1 MRLLN
6 LVFICFLITSY
17 SFSQKLYIPISDPEV
32 LKIYKSGEKLSDG
45 EYVSKDKEENIRVKG
60 RFDKITPIGK
70 WYIFF
75 KNGNLMA
82 YYNYNDQGELDGIFV
97 EYYDNSQLK
106 VSGFFNNNLQ
116 SKIWQTFYKDGVE
129 ETAGEMLDGK
139 RFKTWLYYHPNGT
152 IKEVSNSGFFF
163 PK

>member
-6 LVFICFLITSY
+6 LVFICFLLTSY

-45 EYVSKDKEENIRVKG
+45 EYVSKDKEGNIRVKG

-106 VSGFFNNNLQ
+106 ISGYFKENLQ
-116 SKIWQTFYKDGVE
+116 TKLWQTFLYGPDHHHFSQETHLLDFMIQTYHFKQMQTKLQIGV
-129 ETAGEMLDGK
+129 
-139 RFKTWLYYHPNGT
+139 
-152 IKEVSNSGFFF
+152 
-163 PK
+163 